1 MDRKLSDRR
10 LRLEGKEVSKMKW
23 FFLIALSVLLLG
35 AAPSPPSEVENY
47 VRSFSEVKNYVTW
60 FFRESPRGRADRAL
74 RLVPKVLKHAE
85 KYSIDPLLV
94 AVSISLESSWIPGL
108 KGPKGEIGLLQ
119 CKGPHV
125 IRDFDLRTVDGQIA
139 CGVHWIRKSID
150 KCPDMVEAFNNYLS
164 GRCSPLV
171 PGALKR
177 DREYSEAVRRFR
189 SR

>member
-10 LRLEGKEVSKMKW
+10 LRLAGKEISKMKR
-23 FFLIALSVLLLG
+23 FFLIALSILLLG
-35 AAPSPPSEVENY
+35 AAPSSPSEVENY
-47 VRSFSEVKNYVTW
+47 VRW
-60 FFRESPRGRADRAL
+60 FFRESPKGRAERAL
-74 RLVPKVLKHAE
+74 RLVPAVIRHAE
-85 KYSIDPLLV
+85 KYSVDPLLV
-94 AVSISLESSWIPGL
+94 AVSISLESTWIPGL

>member
-10 LRLEGKEVSKMKW
+10 LRLEGKEVSKMKR
-23 FFLIALSVLLLG
+23 FFLVVLSILVLG
-35 AAPSPPSEVENY
+35 AAPSPRSSEVENY
-47 VRSFSEVKNYVTW
+47 VRWY
-60 FFRESPRGRADRAL
+60 FRESPAGRADRAL
-74 RLVPKVLKHAE
+74 RLVPKVVKFAE
-85 KYSIDPLLV
+85 YYSIDPLLV

-177 DREYSEAVRRFR
+177 DRDYSEAVRLFR
-189 SR
+189 EGSK